1 MKSRFKEF
9 CKKNILV
16 FVYAVLAISFELVS
30 IAFIGCYPF
39 LTKPLY
45 AALIFGILLSVL
57 FLMRN
62 TKMKAIFSCIFL
74 TLQLVLDIGFVYL
87 YDSNGTFFEW
97 AMMNQRDDAF
107 GTIEDLSLRWGL
119 VATLCILLVG
129 FIILT
134 IILFKK
140 VYKQD
145 YKYKATK
152 PTRAVIGVLLS
163 VCALF
168 MVLNPVINGINDSK
182 LSYIDRFLY
191 GEGDNKY
198 QQLGITA
205 NAVYEFF
212 NGTVVNSAIDYDL
225 DGLEEF
231 LFEGDDIYLNTSEY
245 FGISKGNNLVYILVE
260 SFEWYAFLYNC
271 TREQSLELYPNL
283 NKFLENSIYADS
295 FYSREKTDTAE
306 MLALLGSN
314 PSNKYINYD
323 FPTNSYPWS
332 LPNMFR
338 ESVEASGNTVK
349 QIMSF
354 HQNTGSFYNR
364 NELHESLG
372 FDELIDIEDMAEYG
386 VSNTWDEGSFVGERT
401 RDSEV
406 IEKMRDV
413 MFPKTE
419 AGEQYMTFW
428 ITFSMHGYYNERQTF
443 KEMGYYDKLDE
454 VGAYPAGN
462 GVKADYLRT
471 YAAAV
476 MDLDRAVGL
485 MMEKLEANGQ
495 LDNTTIVMFADHN
508 TYYNNLSYYAKD
520 IEERYNSELYRIPF
534 MIYDTKLKAAYEAN
548 EGTNVISKFTTT
560 SDMLPTIFDMFGIK
574 GYKNLYFGTS
584 MFVDG
589 IESIIFSRAY
599 GIFVT
604 DKLICYSVKNLLY
617 TSEGFTDEDL
627 ADFEARAKIHLEKLE
642 YLDKIYYN
650 DYFKTHEYVYPI

>member
-283 NKFLENSIYADS
+283 NKFLGNSIYADS

-428 ITFSMHGYYNERQTF
+428 ITFSMHGYYNERETF

-534 MIYDTKLKAAYEAN
+534 MIYDTKLKAAYEEN

-560 SDMLPTIFDMFGIK
+560 SDMLPTILDMFGIK

>member
-119 VATLCILLVG
+119 VATLCVLLAG
-129 FIILT
+129 FVVLT
-134 IILFKK
+134 IVLFKK

-145 YKYKATK
+145 YKYKATR

-271 TREQSLELYPNL
+271 TGEQSLELYPNL
-283 NKFLENSIYADS
+283 NKFLGNSIYADS

-428 ITFSMHGYYNERQTF
+428 ITFSMHGYYNERETF

-534 MIYDTKLKAAYEAN
+534 MIYDTKLKAAYEEN

-560 SDMLPTIFDMFGIK
+560 SDMLPTILDMFGIK

-650 DYFKTHEYVYPI
+650 DYFKTQEYVYPI

>member
-119 VATLCILLVG
+119 VATLCVLLAG
-129 FIILT
+129 FVVLT
-134 IILFKK
+134 IVLFKK

-145 YKYKATK
+145 YKYKATR

-283 NKFLENSIYADS
+283 NKFLGNSIYADS

-428 ITFSMHGYYNERQTF
+428 ITFSMHGYYNERETF

-534 MIYDTKLKAAYEAN
+534 MIYDTKLKAAYEEN

-560 SDMLPTIFDMFGIK
+560 SDMLPTILDMFGIK

-642 YLDKIYYN
+642 YLDKVYYN

>member
-283 NKFLENSIYADS
+283 NKFLGNSIYADS

-428 ITFSMHGYYNERQTF
+428 ITFSMHGYYNERETF

-534 MIYDTKLKAAYEAN
+534 MIYDTKLKAAYEEN

-560 SDMLPTIFDMFGIK
+560 SDMLPTILDMFGIK

-642 YLDKIYYN
+642 YLDKVYYN

>member
-231 LFEGDDIYLNTSEY
+231 LFEGDDIYLKTSEY

-283 NKFLENSIYADS
+283 NKFLGNSIYADS

-428 ITFSMHGYYNERQTF
+428 ITFSMHGYYNERETF

-534 MIYDTKLKAAYEAN
+534 MIYDTKLKAAYEEN

-642 YLDKIYYN
+642 YLDKVYYN

>member
-62 TKMKAIFSCIFL
+62 TIMKAIFSCIFL

-283 NKFLENSIYADS
+283 NKFLGNSIYADS

-428 ITFSMHGYYNERQTF
+428 ITFSMHGYYNERETF

-534 MIYDTKLKAAYEAN
+534 MIYDTKLKAAYEEN

-560 SDMLPTIFDMFGIK
+560 SDMLPTILDMFGIK

-642 YLDKIYYN
+642 YLDKVYYN

>member
-283 NKFLENSIYADS
+283 NKFLGNSIYADS

-428 ITFSMHGYYNERQTF
+428 ITFSMHGYYNERETF

-534 MIYDTKLKAAYEAN
+534 MIYDTKLKAAYEEN

-642 YLDKIYYN
+642 YLDKVYYN

>member
-97 AMMNQRDDAF
+97 AMMNQRNDAYA
-107 GTIEDLSLRWGL
+107 TIEDLSLRWGL

-231 LFEGDDIYLNTSEY
+231 LFEGDDVYLNTSEY

-283 NKFLENSIYADS
+283 NKFLGNSIYADS
-295 FYSREKTDTAE
+295 FYGREKTDTAE

-428 ITFSMHGYYNERQTF
+428 ITFSMHGYYNERETF

-534 MIYDTKLKAAYEAN
+534 MIYDTKLKASYEEN

-560 SDMLPTIFDMFGIK
+560 SDMLPTILDMFGIK

-627 ADFEARAKIHLEKLE
+627 ADFEARAKIHLE
-642 YLDKIYYN
+642 
-650 DYFKTHEYVYPI
+650 YVYPI

>member
-283 NKFLENSIYADS
+283 NKFLGNSIYADS

-428 ITFSMHGYYNERQTF
+428 ITFSMHGYYNERETF

-485 MMEKLEANGQ
+485 MMEKIEANGQ

-534 MIYDTKLKAAYEAN
+534 MIYDTKLKAAYEEN

-642 YLDKIYYN
+642 YLDKVYYN

>member
-231 LFEGDDIYLNTSEY
+231 LF
-245 FGISKGNNLVYILVE
+245 
-260 SFEWYAFLYNC
+260 
-271 TREQSLELYPNL
+271 
-283 NKFLENSIYADS
+283 
-295 FYSREKTDTAE
+295 
-306 MLALLGSN
+306 
-314 PSNKYINYD
+314 
-323 FPTNSYPWS
+323 
-332 LPNMFR
+332 
-338 ESVEASGNTVK
+338 
-349 QIMSF
+349 
-354 HQNTGSFYNR
+354 
-364 NELHESLG
+364 
-372 FDELIDIEDMAEYG
+372 
-386 VSNTWDEGSFVGERT
+386 
-401 RDSEV
+401 
-406 IEKMRDV
+406 
-413 MFPKTE
+413 
-419 AGEQYMTFW
+419 
-428 ITFSMHGYYNERQTF
+428 
-443 KEMGYYDKLDE
+443 
-454 VGAYPAGN
+454 
-462 GVKADYLRT
+462 
-471 YAAAV
+471 
-476 MDLDRAVGL
+476 
-485 MMEKLEANGQ
+485 
-495 LDNTTIVMFADHN
+495 
-508 TYYNNLSYYAKD
+508 
-520 IEERYNSELYRIPF
+520 
-534 MIYDTKLKAAYEAN
+534 
-548 EGTNVISKFTTT
+548 
-560 SDMLPTIFDMFGIK
+560 
-574 GYKNLYFGTS
+574 
-584 MFVDG
+584 
-589 IESIIFSRAY
+589 
-599 GIFVT
+599 
-604 DKLICYSVKNLLY
+604 
-617 TSEGFTDEDL
+617 
-627 ADFEARAKIHLEKLE
+627 
-642 YLDKIYYN
+642 
-650 DYFKTHEYVYPI
+650 

>member
-62 TKMKAIFSCIFL
+62 TIMKAIFSCIFL

-534 MIYDTKLKAAYEAN
+534 MIYDTKLKAAYEEN

-642 YLDKIYYN
+642 YLDKVYYN

>member
-62 TKMKAIFSCIFL
+62 TIMKAIFSCIFL

-283 NKFLENSIYADS
+283 NKFLGNSIYADS

-306 MLALLGSN
+306 MLALLGGN

-428 ITFSMHGYYNERQTF
+428 ITFSMHGYYNERETF

-534 MIYDTKLKAAYEAN
+534 MIYDTKLKAAYEEN

-560 SDMLPTIFDMFGIK
+560 SDMLPTILDMFGIK

-627 ADFEARAKIHLEKLE
+627 ADFEVRAKIHLEKLE

>member
-283 NKFLENSIYADS
+283 NKFLGNSIYADS

-428 ITFSMHGYYNERQTF
+428 ITFSMHGYYNERETF

-485 MMEKLEANGQ
+485 MMEKIEANGQ

-534 MIYDTKLKAAYEAN
+534 MIYDTKLKAAYEEN

-650 DYFKTHEYVYPI
+650 NYFKTHEYVYPI

>member
-62 TKMKAIFSCIFL
+62 TKMKATFSCIFL

-283 NKFLENSIYADS
+283 NKFLGNSIYADS

-428 ITFSMHGYYNERQTF
+428 ITFSMHGYYNERETF

-534 MIYDTKLKAAYEAN
+534 MIYDTKLKAAYEEN

-560 SDMLPTIFDMFGIK
+560 SDMLPTILDMFGIK

-642 YLDKIYYN
+642 YLDKVYYN

>member
-62 TKMKAIFSCIFL
+62 TIMKAIFSCIFL

-283 NKFLENSIYADS
+283 NKFLGNSIYADS

-428 ITFSMHGYYNERQTF
+428 ITFSMHGYYNERETF

-534 MIYDTKLKAAYEAN
+534 MIYDTKLKAAYEEN

-642 YLDKIYYN
+642 YLDKVYYN

>member
-97 AMMNQRDDAF
+97 AMMNQRNDAYA
-107 GTIEDLSLRWGL
+107 TIEDLSLRWGL

-145 YKYKATK
+145 YKYRATK

-191 GEGDNKY
+191 GDGDNKY

-260 SFEWYAFLYNC
+260 SFEWFVFLENI
-271 TREQSLELYPNL
+271 TKEQSLQLYPNI
-283 NKFLENSIYADS
+283 NKFLENSVYADS
-295 FYSREKTDTAE
+295 FYSREKTDTVE
-306 MLALLGSN
+306 MLATLGSN
-314 PSNKYINYD
+314 PTNKYINYD
-323 FPTNSYPWS
+323 FSTNSYPWS

-338 ESVEASGNTVK
+338 ESVEQSGNTVK
-349 QIMSF
+349 QIYSF
-354 HQNTGSFYNR
+354 HQNEGSFYNR
-364 NELHESLG
+364 KELHESIG
-372 FDELIDIEDMAEYG
+372 YDKFFAIEDMEEYG
-386 VSNTWDEGSFVGERT
+386 VENNWNQSAVKGERNM
-401 RDSEV
+401 DSV
-406 IEKMRDV
+406 TIEKMQDV
-413 MFPKTE
+413 MFPETE
-419 AGEQYMTFW
+419 PGEQYMTFW
-428 ITFSMHGYYNERQTF
+428 ITFCMHGYYMEREGF
-443 KEMGYYDKLDE
+443 KEAGYYDKLDE
-454 VGAYPAGN
+454 VGAYPAGIDSK
-462 GVKADYLRT
+462 GDSLRT

-476 MDLDRAVGL
+476 MDFDKALGMIFD
-485 MMEKLEANGQ
+485 KLEANGQ
-495 LDNTTIVMFADHN
+495 LDNTTIVLFGDHN
-508 TYYNNLSYYAKD
+508 AYYSNLSYYAKG
-520 IEERYNSELYRIPF
+520 IEDKYNSELYRVPF
-534 MIYDTKLKAAYEAN
+534 MIYDTKLKAAYEEN

-589 IESIIFSRAY
+589 IESIIFSRSY

-642 YLDKIYYN
+642 YLDKVYYN

>member
-119 VATLCILLVG
+119 VATLCVLLAG
-129 FIILT
+129 FVVLT
-134 IILFKK
+134 IVLFKK

-145 YKYKATK
+145 YKYKATR

-271 TREQSLELYPNL
+271 TGEQSLELYPNL
-283 NKFLENSIYADS
+283 NKFLGNSIYADS

-428 ITFSMHGYYNERQTF
+428 ITFSMHGYYNERETF

-534 MIYDTKLKAAYEAN
+534 MIYDTKLKAAYEEN

-560 SDMLPTIFDMFGIK
+560 SDMLPTILDMFGIK

-642 YLDKIYYN
+642 YLDKVYYN

>member
-57 FLMRN
+57 FLIRN
-62 TKMKAIFSCIFL
+62 IKLKAIFSCIFL
-74 TLQLVLDIGFVYL
+74 VLQLVLDIGFVYL

-145 YKYKATK
+145 YKYKATR

-245 FGISKGNNLVYILVE
+245 FGVSKGNNLVYILVE

-283 NKFLENSIYADS
+283 NKFLESSIYADS
-295 FYSREKTDTAE
+295 FYGREKTDTAE
-306 MLALLGSN
+306 MLAILGSN

-338 ESVEASGNTVK
+338 ESVEQSGNTIK

-372 FDELIDIEDMAEYG
+372 FDELVDIEDMAEYG
-386 VSNTWDEGSFVGERT
+386 VANTWDEGSFVGERT

-406 IEKMRDV
+406 VEKLQDI
-413 MFPKTE
+413 MFPETGP
-419 AGEQYMTFW
+419 GEQYMTFW
-428 ITFSMHGYYNERQTF
+428 ITFSMHGYYNERETF

-534 MIYDTKLKAAYEAN
+534 MIYDTKLKAAYEEN

>member
-62 TKMKAIFSCIFL
+62 TKMKAIFGCIFL

-271 TREQSLELYPNL
+271 TGEQSLELYPNL
-283 NKFLENSIYADS
+283 NKFLGNSIYADS

-428 ITFSMHGYYNERQTF
+428 ITFSMHGYYNERETF

-534 MIYDTKLKAAYEAN
+534 MIYDTKLKAAYEEN

>member
-62 TKMKAIFSCIFL
+62 TIMKAIFSCIFL

-140 VYKQD
+140 VYKKD

-283 NKFLENSIYADS
+283 NKFLGNSIYADS

-428 ITFSMHGYYNERQTF
+428 ITFSMHGYYNERETF

-534 MIYDTKLKAAYEAN
+534 MIYDTKLKAAYEEN

-642 YLDKIYYN
+642 YLDKVYYN
-650 DYFKTHEYVYPI
+650 DYFKTHEYVSPI